1 MSEGIQVTDMGVSV
15 WQSLNISKYIPKA
28 RGKLRNPKYKLFS
41 ELEECRQMSCDFI
54 GKTTLF
60 KSSCFNSDSDCSH
73 DGQIMSEIHYKDFDI
88 FTRVTSLRGCPYS
101 IAICNENND
110 NIDFAV
116 NEFSDVCE
124 KMNVITRCLLGNCE
138 CHLCFLN
145 DKFVHTWGG
154 AMELCF
160 SIETNKDGVPLGLN
174 MNEKNDR
181 KKKQYMKQSGH
192 YGKSFPFPILY
203 DRGVFIVCY

>member
-15 WQSLNISKYIPKA
+15 WQSLNISKYVPKP
-28 RGKLRNPKYKLFS
+28 REKLRNPKYKLFL
-41 ELEECRQMSCDFI
+41 ELEECRTMSCDFI

-101 IAICNENND
+101 ISICNENNN

-116 NEFSDVCE
+116 NEFSDVC
-124 KMNVITRCLLGNCE
+124 
-138 CHLCFLN
+138 
-145 DKFVHTWGG
+145 
-154 AMELCF
+154 
-160 SIETNKDGVPLGLN
+160 
-174 MNEKNDR
+174 
-181 KKKQYMKQSGH
+181 
-192 YGKSFPFPILY
+192 
-203 DRGVFIVCY
+203 